1 MTSEAPEGIL
11 VRGIDGTTPLGFLA
25 ALGLLQ
31 VLEDSTRPEQG
42 APRLSWKQLDAWR
55 PIVLG
60 VDSLESVAQL
70 IFEDRTRWADSPLL
84 KFRYVKQEKQGPK
97 AVGGLRAPLAVVRAW
112 ARPLRDREDE
122 ASLAYWAALFCQDV
136 TEINKKPATTEAH
149 HSVGIAVDTDV
160 NMDLTVERNFLDFT
174 SRNAQFLEQVEI
186 IRDYLTL
193 ERILHALDTG
203 EPDYDAP
210 RTLDWDPSSDT
221 PGAIYTGFR
230 RGYLP
235 VHEWLAFRALHL
247 LPLAGSGSK
256 VRMTACT
263 GRRLDGEFTWPLWER
278 PASID
283 AVRALLGYP
292 DLSRLSSEERRAFG
306 ISELLGAGLT
316 KKADGYT
323 GTFAPGRPVQKSM
336 RRGNRE
342 GM

>member
-1 MTSEAPEGIL
+1 MTNEVPEGLL

-31 VLEDSTRPEQG
+31 VLADSTRPDEA

-55 PIVLG
+55 PIVHG
-60 VDSLESVAQL
+60 VNSLESVSQL
-70 IFEDRTRWADSPLL
+70 VEEDRTQWADSPLL
-84 KFRYVKQEKQGPK
+84 GFRYVKREKQGPK

-112 ARPLRDREDE
+112 ARSLRDQEDE
-122 ASLAYWAALFCQDV
+122 TSLAYGSALFCQDV
-136 TEINKKPATTEAH
+136 TEVNKKPATEEDH
-149 HSVGIAVDTDV
+149 RSVGIAVDPDV
-160 NMDLTVERNFLDFT
+160 NMDLTVERNFFDLT

-186 IRDYLTL
+186 IRDYLTV
-193 ERILHALDTG
+193 ERILHALETG

-235 VHEWLAFRALHL
+235 VHEWLGFRALRL
-247 LPLAGSGSK
+247 FPLAGSGSK

-278 PASID
+278 AACLD
-283 AVRALLGYP
+283 VLRALLGHP
-292 DLSRLSSEERRAFG
+292 DLLRLRSDERRAFG
-306 ISELLGAGLT
+306 ISELLSAGLT

-323 GTFAPGRPVQKSM
+323 GTFAPARPV
-336 RRGNRE
+336 
-342 GM
+342 

>member
-1 MTSEAPEGIL
+1 MASEERQGLL

-25 ALGLLQ
+25 ALGLMQ
-31 VLEDSTRPEQG
+31 VLEDSTGREQDV
-42 APRLSWKQLDAWR
+42 PRLSWKQLDAWR
-55 PIVLG
+55 PIVHTPS
-60 VDSLESVAQL
+60 SLESVAQL

-97 AVGGLRAPLAVVRAW
+97 AVGGLKAPLSVVRAW
-112 ARPLRDREDE
+112 VRALRDQKDE
-122 ASLAYWAALFCQDV
+122 ASLAYGAALFCQDV
-136 TEINKKPATTEAH
+136 TELNKKPATEEGHRTA
-149 HSVGIAVDTDV
+149 GIAVDTEIG
-160 NMDLTVERNFLDFT
+160 MEFTVERSFLDLT

-193 ERILHALDTG
+193 ERILHALRTG
-203 EPDYDAP
+203 NVDYDSP
-210 RTLDWDPSSDT
+210 RTLDWDPAADT

-235 VHEWLAFRALHL
+235 VHEWLGFRALCL
-247 LPLAGSGSK
+247 FPVAGSGSK

-278 PASID
+278 PASVD
-283 AVRALLGYP
+283 AIRSLLGHP
-292 DLSRLSSEERRAFG
+292 DLSRLRAEERRAFG

-323 GTFAPGRPVQKSM
+323 GTFAPGRPV
-336 RRGNRE
+336 
-342 GM
+342 